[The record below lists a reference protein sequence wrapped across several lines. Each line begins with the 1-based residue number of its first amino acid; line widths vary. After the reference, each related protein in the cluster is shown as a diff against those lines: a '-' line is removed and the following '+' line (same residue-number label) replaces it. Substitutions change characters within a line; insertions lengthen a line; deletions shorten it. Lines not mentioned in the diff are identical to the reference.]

1 MIEQF
6 CQFKH
11 SNLGNLCQF
20 IHSFSDVWGAVLYA
34 QLYVANKLVQT
45 TLLSKQIFPGYY
57 IRYWIIDIGYKSL
70 FDT

>member
-6 CQFKH
+6 CQIKH

-20 IHSFSDVWGAVLYA
+20 IHSFSDVCVLYA

-57 IRYWIIDIGYKSL
+57 ICYWIFDIGYKSL